1 VGCVAATGFPGPV
14 RQGTAFREHR
24 TVMLPDFQGLGIGTR
39 MSNAVA
45 SAMLSSAQILT
56 SAPCRVY
63 YVDVLKALTI
73 VDVLTLVDIVDVLTL
88 VDIVDVLKAL
98 TFEIVCR

>member
-1 VGCVAATGFPGPV
+1 
-14 RQGTAFREHR
+14 
-24 TVMLPDFQGLGIGTR
+24 MLPDFQGLGIGTR

-56 SAPCRVY
+56 SAPCRVD
-63 YVDVLKALTI
+63 YVDGLKALT
-73 VDVLTLVDIVDVLTL
+73 LVDGLTL

>member
-1 VGCVAATGFPGPV
+1 MGCVAATGFPGPV

-73 VDVLTLVDIVDVLTL
+73 VDVDVLTL

>member
-1 VGCVAATGFPGPV
+1 
-14 RQGTAFREHR
+14 
-24 TVMLPDFQGLGIGTR
+24 MLPDFQGLGIGTR

-73 VDVLTLVDIVDVLTL
+73 VDVLTLVDIVDVL
-88 VDIVDVLKAL
+88 KAL